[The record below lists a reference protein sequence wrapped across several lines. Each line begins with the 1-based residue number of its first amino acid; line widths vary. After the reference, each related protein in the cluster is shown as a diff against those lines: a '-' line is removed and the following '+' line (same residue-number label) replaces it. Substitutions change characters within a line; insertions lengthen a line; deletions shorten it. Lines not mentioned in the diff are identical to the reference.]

1 MLYVH
6 ICFNSPRA
14 LCSGPYFT
22 LSVDKY
28 VSRREDPMLEFIPRR
43 ILFNWGLIMN
53 IYIRYI
59 KNRHKPI
66 FEENTVEYHTFLYL
80 KTADMA
86 GFADIWSQIFFPCIC
101 RKVSSIPNHPLR
113 ANFPE
118 TKITRYNL
126 RNKSPAMP
134 AIHTDRFKNT
144 FFNRI
149 VFKYNVAL

>member
-28 VSRREDPMLEFIPRR
+28 VSRREDPMLEFIPWG

-134 AIHTDRFKNT
+134 AVHTDRFKNT

>member
-28 VSRREDPMLEFIPRR
+28 VSRREDPMLEFIPRG

-86 GFADIWSQIFFPCIC
+86 GFADIWSEIFFPCIC
-101 RKVSSIPNHPLR
+101 RKVSSIPNHPHR

-134 AIHTDRFKNT
+134 AVHTDRFKNT

-149 VFKYNVAL
+149 VFKYNAAL

>member
-14 LCSGPYFT
+14 LCSGPYLT

-28 VSRREDPMLEFIPRR
+28 VSRREDPMLEFIPWG

-80 KTADMA
+80 KTANMA
-86 GFADIWSQIFFPCIC
+86 GFADIWSEIFFFLAFVGRFLVSRTTLIELTSLRLRLQDTTSGINLPQCPPFTRTALRIHSLIELS
-101 RKVSSIPNHPLR
+101 SSI
-113 ANFPE
+113 
-118 TKITRYNL
+118 
-126 RNKSPAMP
+126 M
-134 AIHTDRFKNT
+134 
-144 FFNRI
+144 
-149 VFKYNVAL
+149 